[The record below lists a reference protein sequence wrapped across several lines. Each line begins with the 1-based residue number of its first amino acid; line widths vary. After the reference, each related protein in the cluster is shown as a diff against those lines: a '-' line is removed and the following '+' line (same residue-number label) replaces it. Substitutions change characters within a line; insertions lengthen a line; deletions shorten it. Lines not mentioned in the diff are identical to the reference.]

1 MVDEVQTGFFLFILI
16 LHHVYIF
23 YPAHLVY
30 ACESFANR
38 TDLFLSRRF
47 CFMATNLIIVSH
59 FGIIKLWETHTHKHR
74 QTNKNHETNSRGVFF
89 SHLDP

>member
-38 TDLFLSRRF
+38 TDFFCLSPFLFHGYELNYCISF
-47 CFMATNLIIVSH
+47 WN
-59 FGIIKLWETHTHKHR
+59 
-74 QTNKNHETNSRGVFF
+74 N
-89 SHLDP
+89 